1 METPNDYYAVLGVDA
16 QASASSIK
24 AAFKK
29 LALQYHPDV
38 YKGTDAEERMRKLLQ
53 AYQTLSDPEA
63 RREYDA
69 QRNEGS
75 RSARGAPLRDAAARK
90 SGMRGSDER
99 EGYAFPDLRE
109 TPVSTISF
117 KLGESIYQLSSAQ
130 AESLKWDGVL
140 RGNKPEP
147 VVTSSGSLYQC
158 HRCGHRWP
166 ASSTSAQ
173 RNAAPPVSC
182 PSCHARD
189 WAEYLL
195 LRCTHCQAVFESKEI
210 RDPLRGNALYHPY
223 ELYPLCPHCRRSQWC
238 PAENGRVAA
247 LRAAAAR
254 RATLLWSTV
263 IGVCVLAILIL
274 ALVAFR

>member
-1 METPNDYYAVLGVDA
+1 MDTPNDYYAVLGVDS

-38 YKGTDAEERMRKLLQ
+38 YKGMDAEERMRKLLQ
-53 AYQTLSDPEA
+53 AYHILSDPEA

-69 QRNEGS
+69 QRSDG
-75 RSARGAPLRDAAARK
+75 RKGARGVPAGSATTRK
-90 SGMRGSDER
+90 SSGSSYAER
-99 EGYAFPDLRE
+99 EGFAFLDLRE
-109 TPVSTISF
+109 TPISTFSF
-117 KLGESIYQLSSAQ
+117 KLGERVYQLSSAQ
-130 AESLKWDGVL
+130 AESLKWDGML
-140 RGNKPEP
+140 RGTTPEP
-147 VVTSSGSLYQC
+147 ATTPSGAFYQC
-158 HRCGHRWP
+158 HRCGHRWS
-166 ASSTSAQ
+166 ASASPQ
-173 RNAAPPVSC
+173 RNAAQPSSC

-210 RDPLRGNALYHPY
+210 RDPLRGNSLYHPY

-254 RATLLWSTV
+254 RATLLWGTV
-263 IGVCVLAILIL
+263 IGVCVLVILIL
-274 ALVAFR
+274 ALATFR